1 MEQYQ
6 ILINILSYS
15 IIPTLIALYVTEK
28 IKGNIK
34 IFFDKKLEELKMEHS
49 KEISQF
55 QSELNYL
62 KSKESFKFTKLHEKR
77 LEVLERTYYFINE
90 TSEALLT
97 YVSPLKLGVNE
108 NVVTEMDKLLSD
120 DFIKTFDEFI
130 VYFKHN
136 CIYFDEEIEQLLKK
150 FIKEA
155 LFIFATYGKNESAKD
170 NMFSI
175 KELGKNLDPIKKEI
189 EIKFRELLG
198 E

>member
-1 MEQYQ
+1 MD
-6 ILINILSYS
+6 ILINI
-15 IIPTLIALYVTEK
+15 IIIIASGLVPTLVTLWLNEK
-28 IKGNIK
+28 VKGSVQNS
-34 IFFDKKLEELKMEHS
+34 FNKKLEEIKKEHS
-49 KEISQF
+49 KELSQF

-90 TSEALLT
+90 TSESLQT
-97 YVSPLKLGVNE
+97 YVSPLKLGAKGSIAA
-108 NVVTEMDKLLSD
+108 EMDKLLSD
-120 DFIKTFDEFI
+120 DFLKTFDEFV

-136 CIYFDEEIEQLLKK
+136 SIYFDEEIEQLLEK

-155 LFIFATYGKNESAKD
+155 LLIFATYGKNESAKD

-175 KELGKNLDPIKKEI
+175 KELKKNLDPIKKQI
-189 EIKFRELLG
+189 EVKFRQLLG